1 MSRPSLCLT
10 GVLLVTLGCS
20 RAEPELIRAP
30 TIQSLEKYVG
40 AYVSIEGTPYSEKE
54 GELID
59 ANGVSILVGVPL
71 GVPYDWPSSS
81 KTIRVTGT
89 LVKNNYAYD
98 FGVNPYVLESATW
111 VDAANASP

>member
-1 MSRPSLCLT
+1 MSRHS
-10 GVLLVTLGCS
+10 LLVTASMFVALGCS

-30 TIQSLEKYVG
+30 TVKSLEKYVG
-40 AYVSIEGTPYSEKE
+40 SYVSIEGTPSLEKE

-59 ANGVSILVGVPL
+59 ANGVSILVGVPV

-89 LVKNNYAYD
+89 LAKNNYAYD

-111 VDAANASP
+111 VDATNASP